1 MKKHLFFF
9 LVLPI
14 ARFHPRWRVYLATA
28 TATIGLFSSCGSD
41 QQTDTNK
48 VNPQDTVIPT
58 DSSRKSQVKAFF
70 YSLPS
75 PLAMAAVFKSSGL
88 PYLEGLCNNPESVSK
103 YQGMRTQCINMGV
116 YNTDLAYNLINNQT
130 QNSLKYLECIKKLS
144 DGLGLNSIFES
155 DNYLS
160 RFKSN
165 MSKNDSL
172 AMIFSD
178 LKREVDMFVYDNKK
192 QDIALFI
199 FTGAWVESMYISTQS
214 TKNKTN
220 NLVAN
225 TIADQKFV
233 LENLMRLLNDYNN
246 EPNFKELFLDLND
259 IQKDFQKL
267 ATQGEDENAKVM
279 VNERDLK
286 VVTEKI
292 SAFRTKIINQ

>member
-1 MKKHLFFF
+1 MNKRSRSASFFF
-9 LVLPI
+9 L
-14 ARFHPRWRVYLATA
+14 AFSA
-28 TATIGLFSSCGSD
+28 IGIFSSCGSD
-41 QQTDTNK
+41 QQTENNK
-48 VNPQDTVIPT
+48 QIGQDTAPPA
-58 DSSRKSQVKAFF
+58 DSSRTTQVKAFF

-88 PYLEGLCNNPESVSK
+88 PYVDGLTNNPENVSK
-103 YQGMRTQCINMGV
+103 YQGSRSQCLNMGV

-130 QNSLKYLECIKKLS
+130 QNSLKYLECIKKVS

-160 RFKSN
+160 RFKKN

-199 FTGAWVESMYISTQS
+199 FTGAWVESMYIASQT
-214 TKNKTN
+214 TKNKSN

-233 LENLMRLLNDYNN
+233 LENLMRLLDNYNN

-259 IQKDFQKL
+259 IKKEFENL
-267 ATQGEDENAKVM
+267 ATQGEDENAKALI
-279 VNERDLK
+279 NEHDLK
-286 VVTEKI
+286 IVTEKI
-292 SAFRTKIINQ
+292 SAFRNKIISQ